1 MQRLGRPE
9 WRVGSLPRRSEE
21 TRARWHAAAVDVAIK
36 LGTGA
41 RYRSVERG
49 VRSPTRGGQ
58 GRDSL
63 KPETRNSSLVSPK
76 FQVAIAGA
84 AGSRH

>member
-21 TRARWHAAAVDVAIK
+21 TRTHAAAADVAIK

-58 GRDSL
+58 DRDSL
-63 KPETRNSSLVSPK
+63 KPETRNSSLVSSK
-76 FQVAIAGA
+76 FQVAMAGA

>member
-1 MQRLGRPE
+1 MQRLGSPE
-9 WRVGSLPRRSEE
+9 WRIGSPLHRSEE
-21 TRARWHAAAVDVAIK
+21 TRTHVAAADDAIT

-41 RYRSVERG
+41 RYRSAERG

-63 KPETRNSSLVSPK
+63 KPETRNSSSVSPK

>member
-9 WRVGSLPRRSEE
+9 WRVGSLLRRSEE
-21 TRARWHAAAVDVAIK
+21 TRTHAAAAEVAIK
-36 LGTGA
+36 LGTGP

-58 GRDSL
+58 GCDSL